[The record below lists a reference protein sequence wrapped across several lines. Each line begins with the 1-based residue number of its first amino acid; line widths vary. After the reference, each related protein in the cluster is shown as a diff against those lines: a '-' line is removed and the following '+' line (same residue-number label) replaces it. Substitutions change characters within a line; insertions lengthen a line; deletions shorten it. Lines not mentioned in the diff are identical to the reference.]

1 MKKCLHSDAIAQCVS
16 IVVRYDLTLY
26 FSTIAAQ
33 NVVSLC
39 SMSTTSLLLLL
50 LLLLVLF
57 RVEGAME
64 GYHAALLLL
73 SLVIVQKTGVP

>member
-39 SMSTTSLLLLL
+39 SMSTNGLLLLL
-50 LLLLVLF
+50 IVLF
-57 RVEGAME
+57 RAEGAME
-64 GYHAALLLL
+64 GYHAALDVVVACWRI
-73 SLVIVQKTGVP
+73 VIIVMVP